1 MPGSAENCLL
11 GLKLYQSGGVRACG
25 RATSNRGSVQFPSN
39 GISYPQVC
47 GRAVGYQY
55 KAPDAYN
62 TILGGSSSYNNIN
75 SYYVDGVSIT
85 HGTPHQYVWTA
96 VHLCV

>member
-1 MPGSAENCLL
+1 MGDQNQIEDQFSFHLMVSVT
-11 GLKLYQSGGVRACG
+11 LKCG
-25 RATSNRGSVQFPSN
+25 R
-39 GISYPQVC
+39 I
-47 GRAVGYQY
+47 VGYQY
-55 KAPDAYN
+55 KAPDAYD

>member
-1 MPGSAENCLL
+1 M
-11 GLKLYQSGGVRACG
+11 
-25 RATSNRGSVQFPSN
+25 
-39 GISYPQVC
+39 C

-55 KAPDAYN
+55 KAPDAYD